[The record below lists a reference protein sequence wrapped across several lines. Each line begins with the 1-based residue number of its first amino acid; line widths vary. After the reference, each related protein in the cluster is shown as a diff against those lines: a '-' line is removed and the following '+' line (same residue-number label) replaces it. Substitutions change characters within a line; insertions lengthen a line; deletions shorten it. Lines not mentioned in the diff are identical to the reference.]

1 MTDQTDALPVTIIDD
16 EEDMRAS
23 IAQFLDLSGFAPQSF
38 EEAAPALDAIDEDY
52 PGVVISDVRMPGM
65 DGLELLA
72 ELQRKDRDLPV
83 IMITGHGDV
92 AMAVEAMRAGAYD
105 FIEKPFDPE
114 RLSDL
119 VRRAATQRRLT
130 IDNRLLRREL
140 ADGTVLLRRIMGDSP
155 AVERLRAT
163 IMDYAHADAPV
174 MIKGERG
181 SGRSLA
187 ARALHAAGPQA
198 GHPFLTLNCAAE
210 PASHIEERVF
220 SPDRSGNPP
229 LLIAAGQG
237 MVVFENVSALPA
249 RLQTRLGQTLSDG
262 KMSDGAPIRCR
273 IATIADEKVGEEV
286 ASGQFSPGLFYVL
299 SALEIVTPPLREMG
313 QDVLK
318 LFEHYVDR
326 FAQDYDTPR
335 PDMSAEDAASLL
347 AHDWPG
353 NQRQLINIA
362 ERFVL
367 RARQGT
373 PTVRVVLG
381 EEPAP
386 EPSDARAAESGARPL
401 KDHVEAFERLQI
413 EAALRRHHGA
423 IAPVMEELA
432 LPRRTLN
439 EKMAKYGISRTDFV

>member
-1 MTDQTDALPVTIIDD
+1 MSDTEPMPVTIIDD

-23 IAQFLDLSGFAPQSF
+23 VSQWLDLSGFAPRTFDSAD
-38 EEAAPALDAIDEDY
+38 AALGEIGPDY
-52 PGVVISDVRMPGM
+52 PGVVISDVRMPGL

-72 ELQRKDRDLPV
+72 LLQKKDRTLPV

-92 AMAVEAMRAGAYD
+92 SMAVEAMRAGAYD
-105 FIEKPFDPE
+105 FVEKPFDPE

-119 VRRAATQRRLT
+119 VRRAGAARRLT

-140 ADGTVLLRRIMGDSP
+140 ADGTVLLRQIMGDSP
-155 AVERLRAT
+155 PVARLRDA
-163 IMDYAHADAPV
+163 ILDYAHADAPV
-174 MIKGERG
+174 LITGERG
-181 SGRSLA
+181 AGRSLV

-198 GHPFLTLNCAAE
+198 GQPFLTLNCAAE
-210 PASHIEERVF
+210 APGHIEERVF
-220 SPDRSGNPP
+220 SSDRSGNPP

-237 MVVFENVSALPA
+237 MVVLENVAALPA
-249 RLQTRLGQTLSDG
+249 RLQARLGQTLTDG
-262 KMSDGAPIRCR
+262 KMSDGAPIRAR
-273 IATIADEKVGEEV
+273 IVTIADDRVAEEV
-286 ASGQFSPGLFYVL
+286 ASGAFSSGLYYVL
-299 SALEIVTPPLREMG
+299 SALEIAAPPLRAMG

-326 FAQDYDTPR
+326 FAQDYDTLR
-335 PDMSAEDAASLL
+335 PDVGAEDAAALL
-347 AHDWPG
+347 EHDWPG
-353 NQRQLINIA
+353 NHRQLINIA

-367 RARQGT
+367 RSRQGT
-373 PTVRVVLG
+373 STVRAVLG
-381 EEPAP
+381 EAPAEPETPQPA
-386 EPSDARAAESGARPL
+386 DAAARRPL

-439 EKMAKYGISRTDFV
+439 EKMAKYGISRSDFS

>member
-1 MTDQTDALPVTIIDD
+1 MSEQDKLPVTIIDD

-23 IAQFLDLSGFAPQSF
+23 VSQWLDLSGFAPRTFDS
-38 EEAAPALDAIDEDY
+38 ATAALDQIDPDY
-52 PGVVISDVRMPGM
+52 PGVVISDVRMPGL

-72 ELQRKDRDLPV
+72 LLQKKDRTLPV

-92 AMAVEAMRAGAYD
+92 TMAVEAMRAGAYD
-105 FIEKPFDPE
+105 FVEKPFDPE

-119 VRRAATQRRLT
+119 VNRAGAARRLT

-140 ADGTVLLRRIMGDSP
+140 ADGTVLLRQIMGDSAP
-155 AVERLRAT
+155 VTRLRDT
-163 IMDYAHADAPV
+163 ILDYAHADAP
-174 MIKGERG
+174 ILITGERG
-181 SGRSLA
+181 AGRSLV
-187 ARALHAAGPQA
+187 ARALHAAGPHA

-210 PASHIEERVF
+210 APGHIEERVF

-237 MVVFENVSALPA
+237 MVVLENISALPA
-249 RLQTRLGQTLSDG
+249 RLQARLGQTLTDG
-262 KMSDGAPIRCR
+262 KMSDGTPIRAR
-273 IATIADEKVGEEV
+273 IATIADEKVADEV
-286 ASGQFSPGLFYVL
+286 AGGQFSPGLYYVL
-299 SALEIVTPPLREMG
+299 SALEITTPPLRSVG
-313 QDVLK
+313 QDVLM

-326 FAQDYDTPR
+326 FAQDYDTAR
-335 PDMSAEDAASLL
+335 PDIGAEDAAALL
-347 AHDWPG
+347 EHDWPG
-353 NQRQLINIA
+353 NHRQLINIA

-367 RARQGT
+367 RSRQGASA
-373 PTVRVVLG
+373 VREVLG
-381 EEPAP
+381 EDIP
-386 EPSDARAAESGARPL
+386 EPTEAASEAKLRPL

-423 IAPVMEELA
+423 IAPVMDELA